1 LISVCFGFLPKNRF
15 FCSENTKNAIKWS
28 NFCMIGYQNGRL
40 KILHKVALEK
50 KILSAAFCD
59 LLELKMKIKN
69 KKRMGK
75 NEQDFIF
82 IS

>member
-1 LISVCFGFLPKNRF
+1 
-15 FCSENTKNAIKWS
+15 
-28 NFCMIGYQNGRL
+28 MIGYQNGRL